1 MAVDMK
7 LIKRLREITGAGVV
21 DCKKALQE
29 AQGDIDK
36 AVEILRKKG
45 IAKAEKKASRETK
58 EGLVTDF
65 VSEDRKTGVL
75 VEVNCETDFV
85 ARNDLFKELTKK
97 LAKFIAK
104 NDEFKNVGIGNVEK
118 LKAANIEDGK
128 TVEEFVK
135 EYIAKIGENIQIKRF
150 ARFDS
155 KNENERFFSYIHPPG
170 KIGVLLGIEV
180 NENALKNED
189 VKNLIKDLTLQ
200 IAAMRPQYLTPEEIP
215 QEILNKEREIIA
227 EEVKRQGKPEHIIPK
242 IVEGKLSKFYEEVC
256 LLKQPYIRDDKVKVE
271 KLIKEITKKV
281 GEDIKVTRFV
291 RFEVGM

>member
-1 MAVDMK
+1 MGADMK
-7 LIKRLREITGAGVV
+7 LIKKLREITGAGIV
-21 DCKKALQE
+21 DCKKALEE

-97 LAKFIAK
+97 LAEFIAK
-104 NDEFKNVGIGNVEK
+104 NEEFKNVGIGDVEK
-118 LKAANIEDGK
+118 LKTANIENGK

-155 KNENERFFSYIHPPG
+155 QSENERFFSYIHPPG

-180 NENALKNED
+180 DEDALENEE

-215 QEILNKEREIIA
+215 EEVLDKEREIIA
-227 EEVKRQGKPEHIIPK
+227 EEVKRQGKPDHIIPK

-271 KLIKEITKKV
+271 KLIKEVSKKV
-281 GEDIKVTRFV
+281 GKDIKVTRFA